1 MYTLAKEK
9 SASTTLLLKEILEY
23 RVLGLGKGAEL
34 GASVAIELAGKL
46 YSPIHDH
53 RGNIVCLLDSE
64 TGLPLETYRYT
75 AYGESE
81 TYSAEK
87 RSLTTPGALRASAT
101 TQKQA
106 LSTSAGV
113 IMHLQQAVGLLQI
126 HLGFADGPNMYAYV
140 RNNPLTKFDLYGLF
154 IEDEDITGG
163 RSAHAL
169 AAMAYGFGEAVVVG
183 THDFVCMLHAAERQA
198 EIFENGTLEESNQAF
213 INSYTATAAPIHQA
227 AEALRASVM
236 EKLQSGVR
244 DVNLDHY
251 HTAGSYAAYG
261 VAVVQGGRAVWG
273 IGKSVR
279 TLAVDPL
286 EKRLYLF

>member
-1 MYTLAKEK
+1 
-9 SASTTLLLKEILEY
+9 
-23 RVLGLGKGAEL
+23 
-34 GASVAIELAGKL
+34 
-46 YSPIHDH
+46 
-53 RGNIVCLLDSE
+53 
-64 TGLPLETYRYT
+64 
-75 AYGESE
+75 
-81 TYSAEK
+81 
-87 RSLTTPGALRASAT
+87 
-101 TQKQA
+101 
-106 LSTSAGV
+106 
-113 IMHLQQAVGLLQI
+113 
-126 HLGFADGPNMYAYV
+126 MYAYV
-140 RNNPLTKFDLYGLF
+140 HGNPMTRFDLYGLF

-261 VAVVQGGRAVWG
+261 VAFIQGGRAVWG
-273 IGKSVR
+273 VGKSVR
-279 TLAVDPL
+279 TLAVGSAGETTIPFLKPSINPGAESNIIPGPRPQYAPRDPITGKPLGLPKTKHGEPMPSSDSPHTQIGWKKGKKGDYIKTREWGWNGKPSKTTDWTDHGYPL
-286 EKRLYLF
+286 EHTNPHDHPFLKNSTGGTYERGDPQPFKITDNELTWEN